1 MLSKQIVVGSV
12 LGPLAG
18 LVAVWIVTVVV
29 GIIEHTALSTGEYI
43 TGFFLILIGGAP
55 FAYGTMLVA
64 GLPTYLLL
72 RRLDALRLSAL
83 LPIAVA
89 AGVLVAMLTSRF
101 PVGTGASWA
110 WAAMGTAGGAAA
122 AVTFWWCAM
131 RTPRSRTVAT

>member
-1 MLSKQIVVGSV
+1 MLSKQVVVGSV

-29 GIIEHTALSTGEYI
+29 AIIEHTVLSTGEYI
-43 TGFFLILIGGAP
+43 TGFFLVLIGGAP

-72 RRLDALRLSAL
+72 RRLNALRLRAL

-101 PVGTGASWA
+101 AAETGAPWT
-110 WAAMGTAGGAAA
+110 WAAMGAAGGAATV
-122 AVTFWWCAM
+122 VTFWWCAM
-131 RTPRSRTVAT
+131 RTRRSRTVAT

>member
-1 MLSKQIVVGSV
+1 MLPKQIVVGFV

-29 GIIEHTALSTGEYI
+29 AIIKHTALSTGEYI
-43 TGFFLILIGGAP
+43 TGFLLILIGGAP

-72 RRLDALRLSAL
+72 RRLGALRLSAL
-83 LPIAVA
+83 LPIAIA
-89 AGVLVAMLTSRF
+89 AGVLVATLISRF

-110 WAAMGTAGGAAA
+110 WATMGGAGGAAA
-122 AVTFWWCAM
+122 TVTFWWCAM

>member
-1 MLSKQIVVGSV
+1 MLPKQIVVGSV

-29 GIIEHTALSTGEYI
+29 AIIEHTALSTGEYI
-43 TGFFLILIGGAP
+43 IGFFLILIGGAP
-55 FAYGTMLVA
+55 FAYGTMLVV

-72 RRLDALRLSAL
+72 RRLGALRLSAL

-89 AGVLVAMLTSRF
+89 AGLLVATLISRF
-101 PVGTGASWA
+101 RVGTGASWA
-110 WAAMGTAGGAAA
+110 WAAMGAAGGAAA

-131 RTPRSRTVAT
+131 RAPPSRTVTT